1 MTAASSTQR
10 QQSFVVHL
18 QWISAQLSVCT
29 TYVWK
34 YLGWE
39 KAASSTE
46 LVYFAV
52 LQKGTYTHLQEW
64 KRCSSAKLPW
74 CFMGAM
80 VRCHVLPAC
89 RYLSHLTFVCG
100 LSLPN
105 TQTDFEKMGEMQ
117 INQTLMQH
125 CCLMSKVI
133 PWAWGIP
140 LTARNFPYPKATEH
154 CKMMCSVQLF
164 IKNQL
169 LWWVFLVHSTKH
181 WESMQRDCCGA

>member
-1 MTAASSTQR
+1 MLWGGRELLLTEAYDCCLINTKAAKFCCSPPVNFSSTFCLYHLR
-10 QQSFVVHL
+10 MEIFGLGKGSIFHGTCLFCCASERNLYTLTGVEMLQQ
-18 QWISAQLSVCT
+18 C
-29 TYVWK
+29 
-34 YLGWE
+34 
-39 KAASSTE
+39 KAAM
-46 LVYFAV
+46 V
-52 LQKGTYTHLQEW
+52 LYG
-64 KRCSSAKLPW
+64 
-74 CFMGAM
+74 
-80 VRCHVLPAC
+80 CHVLPAC

-117 INQTLMQH
+117 INRTLMQL

-164 IKNQL
+164 IQNQL
-169 LWWVFLVHSTKH
+169 L
-181 WESMQRDCCGA
+181 